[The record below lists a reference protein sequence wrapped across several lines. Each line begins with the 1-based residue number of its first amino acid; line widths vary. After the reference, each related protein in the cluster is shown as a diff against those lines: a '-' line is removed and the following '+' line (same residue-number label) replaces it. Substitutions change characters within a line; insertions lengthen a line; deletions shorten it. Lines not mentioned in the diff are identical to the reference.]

1 MRYLKVTLVQANQIW
16 EDKEANFANYERLL
30 KHVETDLIVLPEM
43 FQTGFSMNTLS
54 LAEDIDSSESLLWLQ
69 EFSKK
74 KNAAIYTSLM
84 IKEGEVY
91 RNQGVFI
98 QGDQKVIRYNKRK
111 TFSLANESAFYAA
124 GDQEVIVDYLGW
136 KLQLQICYDLRFPE
150 IVRNRL
156 LQDHSPA
163 FDVILYVANWP
174 MKRARH
180 WDALLNA
187 RAIENQC
194 YVVGVNRVG
203 SDEKGLDYSG
213 GSKLVSALGETTTL
227 PQENEGIQT
236 LILNRDELLD
246 VRAKL
251 PFLKDL

>member
-1 MRYLKVTLVQANQIW
+1 
-16 EDKEANFANYERLL
+16 
-30 KHVETDLIVLPEM
+30 
-43 FQTGFSMNTLS
+43 
-54 LAEDIDSSESLLWLQ
+54 
-69 EFSKK
+69 
-74 KNAAIYTSLM
+74 
-84 IKEGEVY
+84 
-91 RNQGVFI
+91 
-98 QGDQKVIRYNKRK
+98 
-111 TFSLANESAFYAA
+111 
-124 GDQEVIVDYLGW
+124 
-136 KLQLQICYDLRFPE
+136 
-150 IVRNRL
+150 
-156 LQDHSPA
+156 
-163 FDVILYVANWP
+163 